1 MKHFNIK
8 KYMNEEIDILTAI
21 MIISTTVSVGIIS
34 ILAFFFD
41 ISEVPWYAWII
52 ILFLPVTLITI
63 KFHKLIYILLHTTF
77 KFLISNIFYICICL
91 SILYIGNRMIDKIA
105 ITIEKNS
112 NIVPV
117 ATHNGFAIYNRAED
131 KFFEYKK
138 DKYDSEKYD
147 VNVYTPSYKLE
158 KIHREYYKK

>member
-1 MKHFNIK
+1 
-8 KYMNEEIDILTAI
+8 
-21 MIISTTVSVGIIS
+21 
-34 ILAFFFD
+34 
-41 ISEVPWYAWII
+41 
-52 ILFLPVTLITI
+52 
-63 KFHKLIYILLHTTF
+63 
-77 KFLISNIFYICICL
+77 
-91 SILYIGNRMIDKIA
+91 MIDKITF
-105 ITIEKNS
+105 TIEKSN

-147 VNVYTPSYKLE
+147 VNVYVPSYKLE